1 MDNYNNKAINK
12 QPLAAFLVT
21 LFAALIMVACLFLPY
36 SSATGDHADWIDEH
50 PDVIASEKMDMTYSE
65 AKHLSMVE
73 YATCYFML
81 RNELWGNSFDAIVGT
96 VIYVGLVMIIGA
108 FSLTAT
114 VSAVFRKP
122 VTTIVFTVLAYGAFA
137 LQNWDYTDRGVIP
150 GSSYDWGLA
159 HTLFPLAAAIT
170 VGGAIWTLVLKRKA
184 KKQLADSQDY
194 TDIII

>member
-12 QPLAAFLVT
+12 QSLAAFLVT

-36 SSATGDHADWIDEH
+36 SSATGDHAEWIDEH
-50 PDVIASEKMDMTYSE
+50 PDVVASEKMDMTYSD

-73 YATCYFML
+73 YATGYFVL
-81 RNELWGNSFDAIVGT
+81 RNELWGDSFDAVVGT
-96 VIYVGLVMIIGA
+96 IIYVGLVILIGT

-114 VSAVFRKP
+114 VFAILRKP
-122 VTTIVFTVLAYGAFA
+122 IIAIVFTVLAYGVFV

-150 GSSYDWGLA
+150 SSSYDWGLA

-170 VGGAIWTLVLKRKA
+170 VGGAIWTLVIKRKA
-184 KKQLADSQDY
+184 KKQSANSQNY
-194 TDIII
+194 KNIII